1 MLGRQRDLDQVRQA
15 LAAWL
20 RRRLPEAS
28 GLEVSALRAPK
39 AGVSNETFLFDVDY
53 QVGGAAKHE
62 RLVARLEPRDFLVFP
77 EYDLGR
83 QYEVMARLAGTSVR
97 VPTVRWLEH
106 DPATLGGAFYVMDA
120 VDGEVPSEVPSY
132 HVYGWVHD
140 LPPDRRARIWWQG
153 VEAMADVHA
162 LDWRA
167 LGLGFLGEPSSPAAT
182 RSIASS
188 PTGIATSP
196 WCATKDRLS
205 PRSTPPSPGCAPT
218 PTRRGGSPCAG
229 GIRACRT

>member
-28 GLEVSALRAPK
+28 GLEVSTLRAPK

-120 VDGEVPSEVPSY
+120 VDGEVPS
-132 HVYGWVHD
+132 
-140 LPPDRRARIWWQG
+140 R
-153 VEAMADVHA
+153 
-162 LDWRA
+162 
-167 LGLGFLGEPSSPAAT
+167 T
-182 RSIASS
+182 RVGAQ
-188 PTGIATSP
+188 
-196 WCATKDRLS
+196 
-205 PRSTPPSPGCAPT
+205 
-218 PTRRGGSPCAG
+218 RGANSM
-229 GIRACRT
+229 ACRKRAPRPNARPKAGSMRES